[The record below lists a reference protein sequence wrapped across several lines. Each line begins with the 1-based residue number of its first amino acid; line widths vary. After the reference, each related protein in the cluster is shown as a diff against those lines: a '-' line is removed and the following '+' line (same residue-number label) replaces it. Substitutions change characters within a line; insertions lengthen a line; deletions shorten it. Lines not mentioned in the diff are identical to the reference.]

1 MASKRGPYAK
11 TDGRRRELGRAA
23 LALVQEK
30 GHRQVAVA
38 EVADRAGV
46 SEPTVFYHFPTK
58 DHLLIA
64 ALEQFDDEHI
74 RPEGLEAGAIADM
87 GRRAEKGVRRRHIP
101 QLYAETVGA
110 SVDPEHPANGYV
122 RARQERSMRV
132 IATDIRLLQDL
143 GMVPGG
149 LDAVA
154 AARTLL
160 AAWEGLQLQ
169 WLQGPAFDIRAQIE
183 WNIEHL
189 LGANALEP
197 HQRPGEPEPSS

>member
-1 MASKRGPYAK
+1 
-11 TDGRRRELGRAA
+11 
-23 LALVQEK
+23 
-30 GHRQVAVA
+30 
-38 EVADRAGV
+38 
-46 SEPTVFYHFPTK
+46 
-58 DHLLIA
+58 
-64 ALEQFDDEHI
+64 
-74 RPEGLEAGAIADM
+74 
-87 GRRAEKGVRRRHIP
+87 
-101 QLYAETVGA
+101 
-110 SVDPEHPANGYV
+110 
-122 RARQERSMRV
+122 MRV

-149 LDAVA
+149 LDAAA